1 MCASSFLP
9 ARPPAQHHERLM
21 YTIANLKKVS
31 GRHTSNNAI
40 KMGTR
45 KPTNKAS
52 QGKMSGKTMANKE
65 VDQGSFV
72 ESRLA
77 TNKGKNLKK
86 TASSTGKGQDE
97 SRPIPRRSTGLG
109 KRRREQ
115 KDSSEDEGEDEEDE
129 VVKPSSKKP
138 ARQNKECA
146 VCFELLA
153 RTSFPDTTHSGD
165 GEHSSDVCLSCWNQ
179 HIESEI
185 RSKNFEGI
193 SCLQC
198 SHELVEEEVR
208 RLANE
213 STYAEY
219 VFLSYRLRNDPANL
233 YSRYLDKGA
242 KSCMQQDEEFQACPS
257 ADCPWGMYL

>member
-1 MCASSFLP
+1 
-9 ARPPAQHHERLM
+9 M
-21 YTIANLKKVS
+21 YTIADLKKVS
-31 GRHTSNNAI
+31 GRHTTHTSI
-40 KMGTR
+40 KMGTK
-45 KPTNKAS
+45 KPNIKAA
-52 QGKMSGKTMANKE
+52 QGKMSSKTTANKE

-86 TASSTGKGQDE
+86 TASGNRKDQDE
-97 SRPIPRRSTGLG
+97 SRPTSRRSTGLG
-109 KRRREQ
+109 KRKREQ
-115 KDSSEDEGEDEEDE
+115 EDSSEDEGEDEEDE

-146 VCFELLA
+146 VCFELVA
-153 RTSFPDTTHSGD
+153 TTSFPDTTHSGD
-165 GEHSSDVCLSCWNQ
+165 REHGLDVCLSCWNQ

-198 SHELVEEEVR
+198 SHKLVEEEVR
-208 RLANE
+208 RLTNE

-219 VFLSYRLRNDPANL
+219 VFLPYRLWNDRANL
-233 YSRYLDKGA
+233 WTRYLDKGA

-257 ADCPWGMYL
+257 ATCSWGMYL